1 MLVGGAAVE
10 LYSSSAVNTGDFDIV
25 TPRQQWFE
33 EILQRQGFVKPAGPG
48 MATRGWIHPDLKLG
62 FEIVSSSLLDGLAD
76 RERIL
81 FLDFGTEGRAAIISV
96 EDIIADRMGQFASG
110 AAPEMWEQA
119 RSLLVLHSDLDRA
132 YLDRRIR
139 EETGGDYGIADIEG

>member
-110 AAPEMWEQA
+110 AAPEMREQA

>member
-62 FEIVSSSLLDGLAD
+62 FEIVSSSLLDGSC
-76 RERIL
+76 R
-81 FLDFGTEGRAAIISV
+81 
-96 EDIIADRMGQFASG
+96 SG
-110 AAPEMWEQA
+110 AHSLPRFRNRRA
-119 RSLLVLHSDLDRA
+119 RGHNLGRGYHCRSHGPVRQW
-132 YLDRRIR
+132 RRTGIV
-139 EETGGDYGIADIEG
+139 ETGTLPSHPSQRSGSRLS

>member
-110 AAPEMWEQA
+110 AAPEMWKQA
-119 RSLLVLHSDLDRA
+119 RSLLILHSDLDRA